1 MRGIRSLFEASRP
14 KGPSDDGD
22 DLTSTDES
30 SSVFLYT
37 GTNLWNFLS
46 TEDQAVVE
54 FSSKYQEFYD

>member
-1 MRGIRSLFEASRP
+1 MRGIRSLFKASRP

-22 DLTSTDES
+22 DLTSHGRVIKRFS
-30 SSVFLYT
+30 YT

-54 FSSKYQEFYD
+54 FS